1 MGKGT
6 DSVAKSSA
14 ELEDEIQ
21 TIRGEMTDIV
31 GELDTRRHEMLDV
44 RVQIRRHPVRFAV
57 AAGIVA
63 GIAIGAIA
71 LARWRRSR
79 ERRPLEQLSH
89 LLMALRRVVV
99 HPEAVARA
107 DRRRG
112 IPGRLAVALGT
123 AGARLAFDYARQLLA
138 ARYAAAPRTPT
149 PALTEGTSLS
159 RTG

>member
-1 MGKGT
+1 
-6 DSVAKSSA
+6 
-14 ELEDEIQ
+14 
-21 TIRGEMTDIV
+21 
-31 GELDTRRHEMLDV
+31 MLDV

-99 HPEAVARA
+99 HPEA